1 MTDKLISLL
10 KASGVHAWEVTD
22 TETLGWEFYFI
33 RHRLD
38 QNRIK
43 NVRHVK
49 LTVYET
55 ADGCKTLGSAT
66 AEVPLNADET
76 EMKKLIGDLSY
87 RAGLV
92 KNAYYTLNPP
102 SKAAATEA
110 KPDLKAIAG
119 RFIETM
125 ASLPETAAEDINSY
139 EIFVSEVRRRFCSS
153 TGTDVS
159 FIYPSSM
166 AEVVVNARRDGHEIE
181 LYRML
186 TSGECDEKT
195 LRETLS
201 QAMRQGRDRLVAV
214 PAPSFGKIPVV
225 FSGDDA
231 KEIYTY
237 FAAHLSPAMLFRHF
251 SDYEIGK
258 PISGELLGDKLTVRT
273 VRNLPGS
280 SKNFAYDNEGAPVRD
295 VTLMEDGVPRFFTGS
310 RMFSCL
316 MGLEG
321 TFNPTNMVF
330 EGGTKTEA
338 EIRSGAY
345 LEAVEF
351 SDFQVD
357 EIAGDVFGE
366 LRLGYYHDG
375 SGNVTPVT
383 GGSVSG
389 SMAEY
394 LKTMTMTKETRRS
407 DNVVFP
413 CLTRLENVTFAG

>member
-38 QNRIK
+38 QNRMK

-49 LTVYET
+49 LKVYET
-55 ADGCKTLGSAT
+55 VDGGKTLGSAA

-76 EMKKLIGDLSY
+76 EMTALIKDLSY
-87 RAGLV
+87 RASLV
-92 KNAYYTLNPP
+92 KNAYYTLNPA
-102 SKAAATEA
+102 SVEKAPDT
-110 KPDLKAIAG
+110 KIDLKAIAG
-119 RFIETM
+119 KFISVMT
-125 ASLPETAAEDINSY
+125 SLPETETEDINSY
-139 EIFVSEVRRRFCSS
+139 EIFVSEIRRRFCSS
-153 TGTDVS
+153 TGADVS
-159 FIYPSSM
+159 FVYPSSM

-186 TSGECDEKT
+186 TSGDCDEKT
-195 LRETLS
+195 LKETLEK
-201 QAMRQGRDRLVAV
+201 AMRQGRDRLVAV
-214 PAPSFGKIPVV
+214 PSPSFGRIPVV

-231 KEIYTY
+231 KEIYLY
-237 FAAHLSPAMLFRHF
+237 FADRLSPGLLFRHF

-258 PISGELLGDKLTVRT
+258 PISDTLQGDKLTVRT

-280 SKNFAYDNEGAPVRD
+280 SKNFAYDHEGAPVRD
-295 VTLMEDGVPRFFTGS
+295 VTLMEAGVPKAFMGG

-316 MGLEG
+316 MGLEN
-321 TFNPTNMVF
+321 TFDPTNLVF
-330 EGGTKTEA
+330 EGGSKNED

-345 LEAVEF
+345 LEVVEF

-357 EIAGDVFGE
+357 AITGDIFGE

-375 SGNVTPVT
+375 NGSVTPVT

-389 SMAEY
+389 DMGEY
-394 LKTMTMTKETRRS
+394 LKTMTMTKETQRS

-413 CLTRLENVTFAG
+413 RLTRLENVTFAG